1 VPEVAVKVPFYGHV
15 RQYHSVKQEIDD
27 AIQGVLE
34 SGQYVTGPALKQFE
48 SEFAAYFGMKH
59 ACGINSGT
67 DALWLVFLALGVK
80 PGDEIITTA
89 NTFFAT
95 AEAIWFVGAKAV
107 LVDCDPRTRNI
118 DPAKA
123 DAAITSR
130 TVGIVPVH
138 LYGLCADM
146 KAIAEVAKKHKLWV
160 VEDNAQAI
168 DGHGDGFKQGELSDA
183 VCTSF
188 IIQKNLGTFGDG
200 GAVVTNRADI
210 DGAVRRLRNHGST
223 QRSVHSFGFNSRLDD
238 LHAAI
243 LSVKLRHITKWT
255 DRRREI
261 ASRYTKGLQGTSFA
275 LPYEP
280 PGYRHAFH
288 LYVIEHEKR
297 EALEKFL
304 LDAGVDVK
312 LHYPIAIHKQ
322 PGYPWGKLA
331 DASPNV
337 PECER
342 NAARCVSLPMFPEL
356 TDSEVEYTI
365 EQCRQWDKANG

>member
-15 RQYHSVKQEIDD
+15 RQYHNIKKEIDD

-34 SGQYVTGPALKQFE
+34 SSQYVTGPALKRFE
-48 SEFAAYFGMKH
+48 DDFARYFAMTYAVGV
-59 ACGINSGT
+59 NSGT

-107 LVDCDPRTRNI
+107 FVDCDPRTRNI
-118 DPAKA
+118 DPAKIE
-123 DAAITSR
+123 AAVTAR

-146 KAIAEVAKKHKLWV
+146 KAIAAVARKHNVWV
-160 VEDNAQAI
+160 VEDNAQGI
-168 DGHGDGFKQGELSDA
+168 DGHGAGFKQGELSDA

-210 DGAVRRLRNHGST
+210 DGTVRKLRNHGST
-223 QRSVHSFGFNSRLDD
+223 QRSIHSFGFNSRLDD
-238 LHAAI
+238 LHAAV
-243 LSVKLRHITKWT
+243 LSVKLRHITRWT

-261 ASRYTKGLQGTSFA
+261 ASRYTQGLEGTSFV
-275 LPYEP
+275 LSYEP
-280 PGYRHAFH
+280 PGYRHVYH
-288 LYVIEHEKR
+288 LYVIEHPKR
-297 EALEKFL
+297 DELEKFL
-304 LDAGVDVK
+304 VDAGVDVK

-322 PGYPWGKLA
+322 AGYPWGKLA
-331 DASPNV
+331 DANPHV

-356 TDSEVEYTI
+356 TDSEVDYTI
-365 EQCRQWDKANG
+365 EQCCRWDRANR

>member
-1 VPEVAVKVPFYGHV
+1 
-15 RQYHSVKQEIDD
+15 
-27 AIQGVLE
+27 
-34 SGQYVTGPALKQFE
+34 
-48 SEFAAYFGMKH
+48 M
-59 ACGINSGT
+59 
-67 DALWLVFLALGVK
+67 
-80 PGDEIITTA
+80 
-89 NTFFAT
+89 
-95 AEAIWFVGAKAV
+95 
-107 LVDCDPRTRNI
+107 
-118 DPAKA
+118 
-123 DAAITSR
+123 
-130 TVGIVPVH
+130 GIVPVH

-146 KAIAEVAKKHKLWV
+146 KAVAAVARKHNLWV

-168 DGHGDGFKQGELSDA
+168 DGHGAGFKQGELSDA

-210 DGAVRRLRNHGST
+210 DGTVRKLRNHGST

-261 ASRYTKGLQGTSFA
+261 AARYTKGLEGTSFV

-288 LYVIEHEKR
+288 LYVIEHPKR
-297 EALEKFL
+297 DELEKFL
-304 LDAGVDVK
+304 VEAGVDVK

-322 PGYPWGKLA
+322 AGYPWGKLA
-331 DASPNV
+331 DASPDV

-356 TDSEVEYTI
+356 TDSEIDYTI
-365 EQCRQWDKANG
+365 EQCRRGTRPTGRHGHRQETSQSRSRRSRKAGAAPRLRVPGEPAVRARRHRRRATPAALAKAAAELGNPLTSTDPVALSQRGAGPTSFASARRLRCGSS

>member
-15 RQYHSVKQEIDD
+15 RQYHSVKQEIDA
-27 AIQGVLE
+27 AISRVLE
-34 SGQYVTGPALKQFE
+34 SNQYVTGPALKQFE
-48 SEFAAYFGMKH
+48 ADFAGYFAMKY
-59 ACGINSGT
+59 ACGVNSGT
-67 DALWLVFLALGVK
+67 DALWLTFLALGVK

-95 AEAIWFVGAKAV
+95 AEAIWFVGAKSV
-107 LVDCDPRTRNI
+107 FVDCDPRTRNI
-118 DPAKA
+118 DPAKIE
-123 DAAITSR
+123 AAITPR

-146 KAIAEVAKKHKLWV
+146 KAISAIAKKRNLWV
-160 VEDNAQAI
+160 VEDNAQSI

-188 IIQKNLGTFGDG
+188 IIQKNLGTFGDS
-200 GAVVTNRADI
+200 GAVVTNRADV
-210 DGAVRRLRNHGST
+210 DATVRQLRNHGST

-243 LSVKLRHITKWT
+243 LSVKLRYITKWT
-255 DRRREI
+255 DRRREL
-261 ASRYTKGLQGTSFA
+261 AARYTKGLQGTSFT

-280 PGYRHAFH
+280 PGYRHVFH
-288 LYVIEHEKR
+288 LYVIEHDKR
-297 EALEKFL
+297 DHLEKSL

-312 LHYPIAIHKQ
+312 LHYPIAIHQ
-322 PGYPWGKLA
+322 QAGYPWGKLA
-331 DASPNV
+331 DLNPHV

-356 TDSEVEYTI
+356 TDSEVDYTI
-365 EQCRQWDKANG
+365 EQCREWDKANG